1 MQTNLP
7 HYREPWFL
15 ERAAGRYR
23 RFLALRRR
31 HPTQFLVPTYD
42 IDVGG
47 MPTWCRF
54 LLPWWSLYS
63 LQSTNPHS
71 SWTQSY
77 WSRHCA
83 PRP

>member
-42 IDVGG
+42 IDVVWHAH
-47 MPTWCRF
+47 MVPLPAALVVPLFPSIDQSPFF
-54 LLPWWSLYS
+54 LDSIILVP
-63 LQSTNPHS
+63 
-71 SWTQSY
+71 
-77 WSRHCA
+77 
-83 PRP
+83 